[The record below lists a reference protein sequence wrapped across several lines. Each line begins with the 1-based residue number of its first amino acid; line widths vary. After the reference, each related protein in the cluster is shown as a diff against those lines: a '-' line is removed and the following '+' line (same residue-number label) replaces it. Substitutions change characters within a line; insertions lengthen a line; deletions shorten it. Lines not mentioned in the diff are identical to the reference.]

1 MSKNSIVN
9 KKTNKIQQTI
19 SKLVL
24 TSFKTNTQTLFCLIF
39 LNMTGLLD
47 MRLRKNEKLKF

>member
-24 TSFKTNTQTLFCLIF
+24 TSFKTNTPNIILFNFSEYDRIVEYEI
-39 LNMTGLLD
+39 
-47 MRLRKNEKLKF
+47 KKK

>member
-24 TSFKTNTQTLFCLIF
+24 TSFKTNTQTLLCLIF